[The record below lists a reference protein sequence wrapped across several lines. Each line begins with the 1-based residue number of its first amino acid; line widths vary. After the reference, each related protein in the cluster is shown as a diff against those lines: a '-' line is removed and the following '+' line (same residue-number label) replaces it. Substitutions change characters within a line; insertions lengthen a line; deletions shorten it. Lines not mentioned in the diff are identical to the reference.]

1 MMGNKLEA
9 KETARSQGVP
19 LVPGTKS
26 AIRDTAE
33 ALEIARE
40 IGFPLLVKAAAG
52 GGGKGMRI
60 IESINEVEEQIML
73 AISEA
78 TSSFGDGSVF
88 IEKYVTAPRH
98 IEIQVLVVYTGNVLH
113 LFENIGREHV

>member
-88 IEKYVTAPRH
+88 IEKYVTADRKSTRLNSSH
-98 IEIQVLVVYTGNVLH
+98 
-113 LFENIGREHV
+113 